1 MYYTV
6 MVGRWW
12 SSGGGRAKPGPT
24 GTNRDQPGGFEAR
37 TGHPRQRGCLA
48 RPLNINSDR
57 TGLPKMAY
65 RKQAANLTVV
75 INQEPKANWLV
86 TTVNPAIAGK

>member
-1 MYYTV
+1 MRKLKFFRTALLYWDYKEKYNLNFITAALFPFLFV
-6 MVGRWW
+6 ILLGRSVSLKNWLM
-12 SSGGGRAKPGPT
+12 
-24 GTNRDQPGGFEAR
+24 
-37 TGHPRQRGCLA
+37 H
-48 RPLNINSDR
+48 SDR